1 MNGYSLRQFERS
13 AALNR
18 SARRY
23 PDSSVRTVEGM
34 TREEACDRYHQKV
47 LLLARRVY
55 ERLSPEAGVQLED
68 MVSYGAIGLLEA
80 FDRYDDG
87 RGIQF
92 STFAEYRIRGAMY
105 DALRTQDTFTRR
117 RRQLAKKVEAA
128 QIKMRDQLRRDPLP
142 EEVAAELGVS
152 LDEYWEM
159 IDRVKPVSHV
169 SLDSPQGDDE
179 EGRPLIDRIISR
191 ANPGPDTRV
200 AMQQIR
206 TKLKSSIRELPD
218 KERQCVMMYYGK
230 DLSMAEIA
238 AVYGITVSRVSQ
250 ILTSAR
256 TSLRKKLSS
265 FIDEADLE
273 LGEET

>member
-1 MNGYSLRQFERS
+1 
-13 AALNR
+13 
-18 SARRY
+18 
-23 PDSSVRTVEGM
+23 M
-34 TREEACDRYHQKV
+34 TRDEACDRYHNKV

-80 FDRYDDG
+80 FDRYDES

-128 QIKMRDQLRRDPLP
+128 TDHVRDRQGRDPLP
-142 EEVAAELGVS
+142 EEIAEELGVS
-152 LDEYWEM
+152 LDEYWM
-159 IDRVKPVSHV
+159 MLDRVKPVSHV
-169 SLDSPQGDDE
+169 SLDAPQGDEE
-179 EGRPLIDRIISR
+179 EGRPLIERLISQSS
-191 ANPGPDTRV
+191 PGPDTRV
-200 AMQQIR
+200 AVQQIR
-206 TKLKSSIRELPD
+206 TKLKASIRELPD

-238 AVYGITVSRVSQ
+238 AVYGVTVSRVSQ
-250 ILTSAR
+250 ILTAAR
-256 TSLRKKLSS
+256 GSLRKKLAN
-265 FIDEADLE
+265 FIDESDLDLSDE
-273 LGEET
+273 P